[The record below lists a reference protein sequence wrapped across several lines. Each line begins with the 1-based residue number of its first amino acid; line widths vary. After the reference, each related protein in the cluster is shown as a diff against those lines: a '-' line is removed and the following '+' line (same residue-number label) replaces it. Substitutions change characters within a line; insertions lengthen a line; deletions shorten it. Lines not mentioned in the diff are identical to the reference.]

1 MIRDKIEATVSVASA
16 LASHEGRYKCN
27 GLHENY
33 HYLHIV
39 AKEAPPP
46 TTSATSVAI
55 PGSSLTTATAAEAD
69 EEGRRTIIRDV
80 TTTMETKSTK
90 RIWWREYTWE
100 EGREEEYYDEEYVNP
115 FGEAAVEDGDNGTE
129 EINIPFND
137 NYDELGDNGTSSST
151 LAPMLEMITEATEMN
166 GGADDGNSQFPSSST
181 KPAIDWQRNGTAIMD
196 EVWEALTTTT
206 EVTTSVVGTSADI
219 NLIRESNRRGGGIV
233 RTARVDLEEDGNGN
247 ISAKEVLTWSWT
259 GPIEVEAG
267 RGMHLA
273 INNTHQEQTPR
284 LVHIIGSNYE
294 ERVGGRGG
302 GGNVGGEKYSLL
314 ILLLSLS
321 WIYSFETDF

>member
-39 AKEAPPP
+39 AKEAPPS

-115 FGEAAVEDGDNGTE
+115 IGEAAVEDRDNATE

-151 LAPMLEMITEATEMN
+151 LAPMLKMITGATEMN

-206 EVTTSVVGTSADI
+206 DVTTNVVGTSADI
-219 NLIRESNRRGGGIV
+219 NLTRESNRRGGGIV

-273 INNTHQEQTPR
+273 INNTHQAQTPR